1 MGAENQYVIL
11 LLLPPKSAGKGP
23 FSKNNTKV
31 MKYDMYVCNFTKFH
45 LFQMVWIKGWWSIY
59 VIGSIK
65 NNEQWWFYRV
75 RPFSNGWNQQ

>member
-1 MGAENQYVIL
+1 
-11 LLLPPKSAGKGP
+11 
-23 FSKNNTKV
+23 